1 VRVDSHQHFWR
12 YHPAEYAWM
21 NEQFSVIRR
30 DFLPEDLAPHLRA
43 GAFDGSVAVQARES
57 AAETDW
63 LLGLADR
70 HPSILAVVGWADLCD
85 PAVDRE
91 LARIARH
98 PKLAGVRMVIQDRP
112 DVDFA
117 DSPEHRRGIAR
128 LAAHGLTYDLLLKPP
143 HLPAAIR
150 LVDRFPAQPFVVD
163 HLAKP
168 EIAARRFSPWREQL
182 AELARRPHVS
192 AKLSGLVTEA
202 DWDQWEPPDLRPYL
216 NHALECFGAG
226 RLMIGSDW
234 PVCLCAA
241 PYEAAIEAVLEWA
254 QALAPAD
261 RAAILGGNAARFYGL
276 PRRRPAATA

>member
-1 VRVDSHQHFWR
+1 MRIDSHQHFWR
-12 YHPAEYAWM
+12 YLPADYPWM
-21 NEQFSVIRR
+21 SEQFSAIRR
-30 DFLPEDLAPHLRA
+30 DFFPADLAPHLQ
-43 GAFDGSVAVQARES
+43 GTGFDGSVAVQARES
-57 AAETDW
+57 VAETDW

-70 HPSILAVVGWADLCD
+70 HPSVLAVVGWADLCD
-85 PAVDRE
+85 PLVDRE

-112 DVDFA
+112 DPDFA
-117 DSPEHRRGIAR
+117 DSPAHRQGIAR

-168 EIAARRFSPWREQL
+168 EISLRRLSPWREQL
-182 AELARRPHVS
+182 AELARRPHVL

-202 DWDQWEPPDLRPYL
+202 DWDQWEPADLRPYL
-216 NHALECFGAG
+216 DHALECFGAH

-241 PYEAAIEAVLEWA
+241 PYEAALEAVFAWA
-254 QALAPAD
+254 QALGPQD

-276 PRRRPAATA
+276 PRRQSAAS

>member
-1 VRVDSHQHFWR
+1 VRIDSHQHFWR

-21 NEQFSVIRR
+21 NEQFSAIRR

-43 GAFDGSVAVQARES
+43 GGFDGSVAVQARES

-85 PAVDRE
+85 PSVDRE

-112 DVDFA
+112 DLNFA
-117 DSPEHRRGIAR
+117 DSPEHRRGIAL

-182 AELARRPHVS
+182 AELARRPLVS

-202 DWDQWEPPDLRPYL
+202 DWDQWETSDLRPYL
-216 NHALECFGAG
+216 DHALECFGAG

-234 PVCLCAA
+234 PVCLCAS
-241 PYEAAIEAVLEWA
+241 PYEAAMEAVLEWA

-276 PRRRPAATA
+276 PRRRPEAAA